1 MTETNI
7 VRRRE
12 RSGTETQ
19 AKSAVLMDAELG
31 VITDVKKLV
40 VGDGNKAGGY
50 PLTPDNIVSIWPDQ
64 TDAGSPL
71 SLAWWI
77 NRAGGADIK
86 LRLPAGTY
94 NILDDLTVPENI
106 SLELDEGAVFN
117 VAAGKTLTLDCE
129 VDAWAVQ
136 NTGTGAIADN
146 ARRKYAAGEN
156 LIRHNI
162 SCWEQGRM
170 CVSPAEGNIGS
181 NYDDANTAHAA
192 VRYKN
197 KIPVEAGKKYTIKAW
212 GNAGCRLFF
221 YKEHEKTNEDG
232 TTPTH
237 YEHYEDTEMSDDIC
251 VAVMLASSSAAN
263 VELLKKGYTF
273 TAPADATY
281 MRLYSYIMDDAGTSV
296 VATTIFDIG
305 SVHLYKLEKGKKA
318 TAFTPSPQ
326 DCNITNEY
334 SDIRTDRPQNDPV
347 AARQLV
353 DCFQSYAGRGW
364 VYGRKHTAE
373 NTDTKEMNFKGP
385 ADSGLFD
392 VSAAD
397 AEGNPTACEKSLDCA
412 SPVYLAVHGIPY
424 WQSRYTQL
432 TNRWRG
438 AHLYPWGKYE
448 DTVRG
453 SAFIEWLYKNGWQI
467 DPGINYS
474 KLQAG
479 DIVFWKTNP
488 YKKEYPSFK
497 NMFRQWDH
505 VGMFT
510 GRWVESTPNDE
521 ADGRLHPEVLES
533 GGYGKTLY
541 TKPDGT
547 AVKENV
553 VIRRFLDRVSAY
565 DAEHDT
571 STSSSPALECAFF
584 RVPLETPYAEFS
596 TYAHHKN
603 TLDGAEHTDSD
614 STVYSASYRPSLY
627 ISGKASQGDLNI
639 DVYGGMN
646 AAVWEKNGIAGDTGA
661 ETATAARIRSNYLPA
676 EWKVQNFI
684 SSTDA
689 LDWCQSMTGRF
700 TLITRYF
707 YDGAFNPISGLAS
720 SREGV
725 IPEGAKYVRYCYAT
739 NDSSAFTDAELEG
752 FKTFVAVQPDVTKP
766 SASITDGEIT
776 VTGVTSPRLAYD
788 ALKTYGDGE
797 TEYRAFPRGFHSYV
811 HIPLSAL
818 GLGSAQSYSISAHNG
833 EYCITTDGLI
843 WEPLPEEIQKQLLGI
858 RFADGESYIY
868 IPNGQ
873 EVIFSSASV

>member
-1 MTETNI
+1 
-7 VRRRE
+7 
-12 RSGTETQ
+12 
-19 AKSAVLMDAELG
+19 
-31 VITDVKKLV
+31 
-40 VGDGNKAGGY
+40 
-50 PLTPDNIVSIWPDQ
+50 
-64 TDAGSPL
+64 
-71 SLAWWI
+71 
-77 NRAGGADIK
+77 
-86 LRLPAGTY
+86 
-94 NILDDLTVPENI
+94 
-106 SLELDEGAVFN
+106 
-117 VAAGKTLTLDCE
+117 
-129 VDAWAVQ
+129 
-136 NTGTGAIADN
+136 
-146 ARRKYAAGEN
+146 
-156 LIRHNI
+156 
-162 SCWEQGRM
+162 
-170 CVSPAEGNIGS
+170 
-181 NYDDANTAHAA
+181 
-192 VRYKN
+192 
-197 KIPVEAGKKYTIKAW
+197 
-212 GNAGCRLFF
+212 
-221 YKEHEKTNEDG
+221 
-232 TTPTH
+232 
-237 YEHYEDTEMSDDIC
+237 
-251 VAVMLASSSAAN
+251 
-263 VELLKKGYTF
+263 
-273 TAPADATY
+273 
-281 MRLYSYIMDDAGTSV
+281 
-296 VATTIFDIG
+296 
-305 SVHLYKLEKGKKA
+305 
-318 TAFTPSPQ
+318 
-326 DCNITNEY
+326 
-334 SDIRTDRPQNDPV
+334 
-347 AARQLV
+347 
-353 DCFQSYAGRGW
+353 
-364 VYGRKHTAE
+364 
-373 NTDTKEMNFKGP
+373 MNFKGP
-385 ADSGLFD
+385 DDASLFD

-438 AHLYPWGKYE
+438 THFYPWGKYE
-448 DTVRG
+448 DAVRG

-596 TYAHHKN
+596 TYARHKN

-614 STVYSASYRPSLY
+614 NMIYSASCRPSLY

-639 DVYGGMN
+639 DIYGMN
-646 AAVWEKNGIAGDTGA
+646 AAVWENNGIAGDTGA
-661 ETATAARIRSNYLPA
+661 ETATNARIRSNYLPA

-684 SSTDA
+684 SQTDA
-689 LDWCQSMTGRF
+689 LDWCMSMTGRF

-720 SREGV
+720 SRQGV

-843 WEPLPEEIQKQLLGI
+843 WEPLPEEIQAQLLGI